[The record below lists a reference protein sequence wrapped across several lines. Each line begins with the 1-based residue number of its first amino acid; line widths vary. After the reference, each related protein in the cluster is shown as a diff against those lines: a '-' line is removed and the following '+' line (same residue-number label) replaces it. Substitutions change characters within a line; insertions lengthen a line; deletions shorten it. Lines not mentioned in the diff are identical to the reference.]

1 MEKKLIVCVG
11 TGRERLVVDIVEEI
25 SSCLAL
31 EEHDEV
37 ADEELDV
44 DEEEV
49 VRFFLPL
56 VEFE

>member
-1 MEKKLIVCVG
+1 MVG
-11 TGRERLVVDIVEEI
+11 DGSGRERLLVDIDEEI

-31 EEHDEV
+31 EEQEDV
-37 ADEELDV
+37 VDEELEV
-44 DEEEV
+44 EEEEV